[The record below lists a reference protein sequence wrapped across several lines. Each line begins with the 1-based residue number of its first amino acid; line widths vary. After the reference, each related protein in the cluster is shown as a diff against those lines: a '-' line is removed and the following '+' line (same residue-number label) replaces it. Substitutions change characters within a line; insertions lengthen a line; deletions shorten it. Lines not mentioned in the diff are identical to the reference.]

1 MGKKKHE
8 EDVTPVPLGEA
19 QAEGRAHNEEVEAQ
33 DKKAK
38 AAKKTREVTKEGL
51 SYPVE
56 SRINEYG
63 FIHLPKAVLEDVG
76 FPVTSK
82 DNRLEVK
89 LKVSKTSDGNGV
101 IIERE

>member
-8 EDVTPVPLGEA
+8 EDVPPVPLGA
-19 QAEGRAHNEEVEAQ
+19 QAEGQAHNADVEAQ

-38 AAKKTREVTKEGL
+38 ATKKTREVTKEVP

-63 FIHLPKAVLEDVG
+63 FIHLPKAVLEDIG